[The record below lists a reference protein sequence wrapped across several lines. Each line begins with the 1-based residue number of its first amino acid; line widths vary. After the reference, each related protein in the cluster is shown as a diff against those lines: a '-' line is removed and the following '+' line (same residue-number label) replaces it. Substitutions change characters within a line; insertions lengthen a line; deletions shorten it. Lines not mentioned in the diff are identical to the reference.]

1 MKIQLPEKV
10 QSIIAQLMRHGY
22 EAYAVG
28 GCVRDSLL
36 GRVPEDWDITT
47 SATPEEVKAVFKRTV
62 DTGIEHGT
70 VTVMLDKEGFEVTTY
85 RIDGEYEDSRHPKE
99 VLFTRNLV
107 EDLKR
112 RDFTINAMAYNEE
125 AGLVDVFGG
134 VQDLQEKRIRCVG
147 NAGERFDE
155 DALRILR
162 AIRFSAQ
169 LDFSIEEATLQAA
182 GERAENLC
190 RISAE
195 RIRTEFNKLLL
206 SDHAKR
212 LVVAK
217 EQGITK
223 VFLPEFDLMLGT
235 TQNNPHHIYTVG
247 EHSLCVTELV
257 SDKEKQRKWLF
268 GLGQGLVDKGGS
280 AELLEAAQNG
290 AYTILLENVE
300 WSKKEKQ
307 ILRLAAFFHDVEKP
321 ICKVEGRDGF
331 DHFQGHPEKG
341 AKRAK
346 KILQRLKY
354 DNETIDTATH
364 LIVWHDYRYELTGKA
379 MRRIIHKVGAE
390 YMPLLFELQL
400 SDILSQ
406 NPVMLAPKLERLVA
420 AKQMYL
426 DIVAKQECTS
436 LKMLAVNGTDL
447 IAEGYSAGKELG
459 AMLQTLLEYVLE
471 YPEQNTKEALLAYA
485 KQNFR
490 VE

>member
-10 QSIIAQLMRHGY
+10 QSIITELMQHGY

-47 SATPEEVKAVFKRTV
+47 SATPEEVKAVFRRTV
-62 DTGIEHGT
+62 DTGIAHGT
-70 VTVMLDKEGFEVTTY
+70 VTVLFDKEGFEVTTY

-134 VQDLQEKRIRCVG
+134 MQDLEEGRIRCVG

-182 GERAENLC
+182 GERAENLR

-217 EQGITK
+217 EQGITA
-223 VFLPEFDLMLGT
+223 VFLPEFDLMLAT

-257 SDKEKQRKWLF
+257 CDKEKQRKWLLR
-268 GLGQGLVDKGGS
+268 LGQELADKGGS
-280 AELLEAAQNG
+280 KELLEGMQSG
-290 AYTILLENVE
+290 AYARLLDDVE
-300 WSKKEKQ
+300 WTKKEKQ

-321 ICKVEGRDGF
+321 ICKVEGTDGY
-331 DHFQGHPEKG
+331 DHFYGHPEKG

-379 MRRIIHKVGAE
+379 MRRAVHKIGAE
-390 YMPLLFELQL
+390 YMELLFELQL

-406 NPVMLAPKLERLVA
+406 NPAMLAPKLMRLA
-420 AKQMYL
+420 DAKKAYQE
-426 DIVAKQECTS
+426 ICEKQECTD
-436 LKMLAVNGTDL
+436 LKMLAVNGRDL
-447 IAEGYSAGKELG
+447 MEDGFAAGKELG

-471 YPEQNTKEALLAYA
+471 YPERNTKECLLAYA
-485 KQNFR
+485 RERKAQ
-490 VE
+490 E